1 MTNTVARPL
10 VGGRSNRVWR
20 FGTVVVKL
28 YARNT
33 DNPLFA
39 NDPQRERAAL
49 QALGGTGMVP
59 HYLSDGAFDGQQWLA
74 YTHIPGETWS
84 RNAGHVAQLLGRLH
98 DQPAISGLPQ
108 GCNGSR
114 ALAEQTHHILGRCQ
128 GAETLLSVEPRGE
141 VAPYLSPTLIH
152 GDPVPGNIVA
162 HDGTLTLIDWQCPQI
177 GDPTEDLALFLSPA
191 MQQVYRGAP
200 LSAAE
205 EAAFLDRYPDP
216 QLVARY
222 LALRPWYHWRM
233 AAYCL
238 WRDQRDGRMPS
249 RAFDLELAALR
260 ACPESG

>member
-1 MTNTVARPL
+1 M
-10 VGGRSNRVWR
+10 
-20 FGTVVVKL
+20 VKL
-28 YARNT
+28 YARDT

-59 HYLSDGAFDGQQWLA
+59 HYLSDGAFEGQQWLA

-84 RNAGHVAQLLGRLH
+84 QNAGHVAQLLGRLH
-98 DQPAISGLPQ
+98 DQPTISGLPQ

-128 GAETLLSVEPRGE
+128 GAETLLAVEPRGE

-162 HDGTLTLIDWQCPQI
+162 HDGTLTLIDWQCPQM

-191 MQQVYRGAP
+191 MP
-200 LSAAE
+200 
-205 EAAFLDRYPDP
+205 
-216 QLVARY
+216 
-222 LALRPWYHWRM
+222 
-233 AAYCL
+233 
-238 WRDQRDGRMPS
+238 
-249 RAFDLELAALR
+249 
-260 ACPESG
+260 

>member
-1 MTNTVARPL
+1 M
-10 VGGRSNRVWR
+10 
-20 FGTVVVKL
+20 
-28 YARNT
+28 
-33 DNPLFA
+33 
-39 NDPQRERAAL
+39 
-49 QALGGTGMVP
+49 
-59 HYLSDGAFDGQQWLA
+59 
-74 YTHIPGETWS
+74 
-84 RNAGHVAQLLGRLH
+84 
-98 DQPAISGLPQ
+98 
-108 GCNGSR
+108 
-114 ALAEQTHHILGRCQ
+114 
-128 GAETLLSVEPRGE
+128 
-141 VAPYLSPTLIH
+141 
-152 GDPVPGNIVA
+152 PGNIVA